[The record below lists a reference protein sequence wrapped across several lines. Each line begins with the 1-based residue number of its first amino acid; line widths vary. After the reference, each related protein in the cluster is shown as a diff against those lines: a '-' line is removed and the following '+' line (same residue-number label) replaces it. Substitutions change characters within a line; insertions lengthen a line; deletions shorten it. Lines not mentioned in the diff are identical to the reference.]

1 MEECRAESV
10 ALYLASN
17 RDIAAIFGLTSQQD
31 QDDLAYY
38 TFVVMAR
45 AGVRALEWFDPATG
59 RHGQAHMEARLGI
72 TNWMLDHGLGKVEYV
87 EGKEGELVDAFVRLD
102 RQAVLEKGKEVMGKL
117 LVELQVRACLS
128 LLCTNASNSLL
139 MYLFVSLA
147 GPEEYRRRRR
157 RHRVLQEAHQASGR
171 LGLQTAPPRTR

>member
-17 RDIAAIFGLTSQQD
+17 RDIASIFGLTSRQD

-38 TFVVMAR
+38 TFVVMAC

-72 TNWMLDHGLGKVEYV
+72 TNWMLDHGLGRVEYV

-117 LVELQVRACLS
+117 LVELQVRTRFPIL
-128 LLCTNASNSLL
+128 
-139 MYLFVSLA
+139 
-147 GPEEYRRRRR
+147 
-157 RHRVLQEAHQASGR
+157 
-171 LGLQTAPPRTR
+171 PR

>member
-17 RDIAAIFGLTSQQD
+17 RDIAAIFGLTSRQD

-72 TNWMLDHGLGKVEYV
+72 TNWMLDHGLGRVEYV

-117 LVELQVRACLS
+117 LVELQVRTRFPIL
-128 LLCTNASNSLL
+128 
-139 MYLFVSLA
+139 
-147 GPEEYRRRRR
+147 
-157 RHRVLQEAHQASGR
+157 
-171 LGLQTAPPRTR
+171 PR